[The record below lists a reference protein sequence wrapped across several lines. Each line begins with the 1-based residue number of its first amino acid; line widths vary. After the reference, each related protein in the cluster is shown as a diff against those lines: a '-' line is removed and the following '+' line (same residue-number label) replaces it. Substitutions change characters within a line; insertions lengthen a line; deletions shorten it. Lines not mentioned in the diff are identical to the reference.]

1 MPRKILLVDDEKDF
15 LDLLA
20 QHLQR
25 GDFEFITAGDGMEA
39 LNKARRFLP
48 DVILLDLMLP
58 DLDGLSV
65 CDILRNQASTADIP
79 VILLSALAGEMARLN
94 GLASGANHY
103 LCKPVN
109 MAELLDCIENALAVR
124 SAQVEARNA
133 EAETLLRD
141 QPNTELSTRGARG
154 HGPSLCES

>member
-1 MPRKILLVDDEKDF
+1 MARKILLVDDEKDF

-20 QHLQR
+20 RQLQA
-25 GDFEFITAGDGMEA
+25 DDCEFITAGDGMEA

-48 DVILLDLMLP
+48 DLILLDLMLP

-79 VILLSALAGEMARLN
+79 VILLTALAGEMPRLN

-103 LCKPVN
+103 LSKPVN
-109 MAELLDCIENALAVR
+109 VPELRDYIENALATR
-124 SAQVEARNA
+124 RTRTEAMDAEDDALLSA
-133 EAETLLRD
+133 
-141 QPNTELSTRGARG
+141 S
-154 HGPSLCES
+154 PSD